1 MGVFIDKVSVY
12 CDTDDCD
19 SKVVQELDTVIPIN
33 LDEGGAS
40 WLEDVCDS
48 ISGWDIEMQ
57 ENGVHFVRCLAC
69 SKRHWA
75 SVAMLSEERGE

>member
-19 SKVVQELDTVIPIN
+19 SKVVQE